1 MGNLMKSK
9 PKLLGNLGV
18 LPEHFP
24 VYNVYKHTEA
34 QISRKIKHMLS
45 IPWGSAK
52 EIFRIIISKTS
63 ENNKS
68 IPT

>member
-24 VYNVYKHTEA
+24 VYNDGKVYKA
-34 QISRKIKHMLS
+34 
-45 IPWGSAK
+45 
-52 EIFRIIISKTS
+52 
-63 ENNKS
+63 
-68 IPT
+68 

>member
-24 VYNVYKHTEA
+24 VKDIFTVLVMS
-34 QISRKIKHMLS
+34 SRKSDVITS
-45 IPWGSAK
+45 NP
-52 EIFRIIISKTS
+52 IFTII
-63 ENNKS
+63 
-68 IPT
+68 